1 MLSSMSPTIIEKN
14 NNFYMALGTPGG
26 STIITSVIQ
35 TILNVHEFSMG
46 MEESVNSPRFH
57 HQLFPDV
64 IKIEKNK
71 FNDMLLIDL
80 ENHGYD
86 LEIVT
91 PYGRVDGILALEGC
105 LEGGS
110 DNRGNDYAIGF

>member
-1 MLSSMSPTIIEKN
+1 MIIN
-14 NNFYMALGTPGG
+14 LDFYADIF
-26 STIITSVIQ
+26 SICE
-35 TILNVHEFSMG
+35 ILVGYTKVRKKSLNRLPFS
-46 MEESVNSPRFH
+46 
-57 HQLFPDV
+57 
-64 IKIEKNK
+64 
-71 FNDMLLIDL
+71 LIDL
-80 ENHGYD
+80 ENDGYD